1 MHKKFLKLYYFIEE
15 FKKSIIDK
23 QSPNTAI
30 IYRNYKKQYKI
41 SEIISIR
48 DYCKKKKIKF
58 YLSNNIKLSI
68 NLNLDGAYLPSFNES
83 FSHLNYNFKKNFT
96 IIGSAHNLRE
106 IRVKEMQKVKEI
118 FLSSLFKDNG
128 NFLGLNKFNLLSNYS
143 KKDIIALGG
152 VSKENVKIIKLTKSI
167 GFAGISYFKKKRP
180 LLIRGLSFKYSNF

>member
-23 QSPNTAI
+23 QSTNTVI
-30 IYRNYKKQYKI
+30 IYRNYKKKYKI
-41 SEIISIR
+41 SEVISLR
-48 DYCKKKKIKF
+48 DYCKKKNIKF

-167 GFAGISYFKKKRP
+167 GFAGISYFKKKKAP
-180 LLIRGLSFKYSNF
+180 FNKGPFI